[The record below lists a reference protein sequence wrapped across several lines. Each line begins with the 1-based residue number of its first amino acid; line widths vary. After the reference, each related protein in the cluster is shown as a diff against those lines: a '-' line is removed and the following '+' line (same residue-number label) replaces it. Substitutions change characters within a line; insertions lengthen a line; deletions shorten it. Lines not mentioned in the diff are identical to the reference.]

1 MQRFVNLIFCFICT
15 IVLTACSSK
24 GTIVTSGEYTD
35 EQSNAEYSSADS
47 QGNEEDNQAAE
58 EYKQD
63 TEKDNQATDYTADE
77 KECIVYVCGAVNNPD
92 VYSLPGGAIKKDALM
107 AAGGFTDG
115 AALDYV
121 NLAEGVSDGEKIY
134 FPYEDELADGIIVA
148 KEDETDGLI
157 NINTAGSEQLMTL
170 PGIGEKKAQDI
181 IDYREEQGNF
191 KNIEDIKNVNG
202 IKESIY
208 NKIKDKICVVGSVRR

>member
-15 IVLTACSSK
+15 IVLTACNSK
-24 GTIVTSGEYTD
+24 GTVVTSGEYTD
-35 EQSNAEYSSADS
+35 EQSSEKYSSADS
-47 QGNEEDNQAAE
+47 QDTEEDNQ
-58 EYKQD
+58 D
-63 TEKDNQATDYTADE
+63 VDYTADE
-77 KECIVYVCGAVNNPD
+77 KKCIVYVCGAVNNPD
-92 VYSLPGGAIKKDALM
+92 VYSLPKQAIKKDALM
-107 AAGGFTDG
+107 AAGGFTEG

-121 NLAEGVSDGEKIY
+121 NLAESVSDGEKIY
-134 FPYEDELADGIIVA
+134 FPYEDELADGIVV
-148 KEDETDGLI
+148 KQENETDGLI

-181 IDYREEQGNF
+181 IDYREEQGSY
-191 KNIEDIKNVNG
+191 KSIEDIKNVNG